1 MKYLQLLIKLL
12 ITFMLAASF
21 FIAGC
26 SSDTITEAPVPN
38 ITTTDSDGATSVDE
52 NALNDVLDTFVPPDD
67 LTPDEIAGLLFM
79 REEEK
84 LAFDVYI
91 AMFNLGYPKVFDNI
105 SNSEQTHTDA
115 VLALLNK
122 YNIPDPVGNNAE
134 GVFTDPYLQTLYDDL
149 VTIGSPSLINALSVG
164 AEIEEIDLID
174 IQEQVDKL
182 EGNEDIA
189 IVYENLMKGSRNH
202 LRAFVN
208 NLEKQGVDY
217 LPTHLS
223 QEEYDAIINGGLEN

>member
-189 IVYENLMKGSRNH
+189 IVYEILMKGSRNH